1 MERKITLLSD
11 ALYEFDV
18 LLKKHPDVPNSLPV
32 FTNFIRYFLRTKT
45 GDNSLPSVEVMTILK
60 NEKPNIFS
68 LIRKQSKHNM
78 VMNMLTNVEMDVG
91 EAESR
96 LGQLKRKLG

>member
-1 MERKITLLSD
+1 MERKVTLLSD

-18 LLKKHPDVPNSLPV
+18 LLKKNPDVPQSLPV
-32 FTNFIRYFLRTKT
+32 FTQFLRYFLRTKT
-45 GDNSLPSVEVMTILK
+45 GGEPLPSVEVMTILK

-78 VMNMLTNVEMDVG
+78 VMNMLTNVEMDVE
-91 EAESR
+91 EATSR
-96 LGQLKRKLG
+96 LGQLKRKIE